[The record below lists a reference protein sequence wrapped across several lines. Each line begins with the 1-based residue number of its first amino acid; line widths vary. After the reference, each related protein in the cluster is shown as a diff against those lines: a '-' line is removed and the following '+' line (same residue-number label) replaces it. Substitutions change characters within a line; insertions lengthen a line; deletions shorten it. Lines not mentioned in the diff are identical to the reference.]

1 MMKACERMRL
11 PSWSTLALLLIVLFV
26 SSAICVEMNDQGTD
40 IYAIE
45 LLRDSLK
52 VTVHFIDVGFG
63 DSIFIETSGKN
74 VLIDGG
80 LPDAGNRILS
90 YLEGLNVT
98 KVDLMIATHPHE
110 DHVGGLITILNS
122 SIGVDQ
128 VLFNNETRTNNSQEL
143 YLEFLTLARD
153 KNLTAACRGQIY
165 KLTESANL
173 TVLNP
178 VQPFQFNQSST
189 TINEDIVN
197 ANSIVVRLQAGNTSF
212 LFTGDAEV
220 RAEQSMLAAGLDV
233 RSDVL
238 KIGHHGFRDAN
249 TPAFLDKVK
258 ASYAVVTASTPSKYG
273 VAAPD
278 LVTVDNLLAF
288 NVTMYGTQVYGTV
301 KASTDG
307 NAISFPDF
315 PKPETT
321 ELDGHAAAVYA
332 MAWSPRGNTL
342 ATGSRDGTVIL
353 RDALTWNDVLTID
366 AHQNGVW
373 SLAWSPDGTKLAT
386 AGVGGACVWNPQTGE
401 KLATLSSPSGMFLT
415 VYSVSFSPDGKSIAT
430 GSSDGSVNVFDPRA
444 GEIVK
449 QLVGHTLPVIATA
462 WSPNG
467 KYLASGS
474 IDRSTII
481 WDVQTWSM
489 KSVLSNYMPTSRND
503 INGLAWSPDGTM
515 LATAGQEGNIHVWD
529 VEAET
534 DTRMLSAHLGW
545 ARGVAW
551 SPNGSILATSGQD
564 ASIRLWNSRTGEL
577 VADMR
582 KHYSPVW
589 SIAWS
594 PDGSLLASGSGR
606 YDTFGGDTRVLAWGI
621 SEHLKSDLNWDG
633 VVNITDLSLAAT
645 AFGSRSGD
653 TRWNPIAD
661 ADKNGLIDIIDLL
674 RTAKDF
680 GRQIQRAPAC
690 C

>member
-1 MMKACERMRL
+1 MMTACERMRL
-11 PSWSTLALLLIVLFV
+11 PSWSTLALLLIVLSV
-26 SSAICVEMNDQGTD
+26 SSAICVEMNDQGTG

-45 LLRDSLK
+45 SLRDSRK

-63 DSIFIETSGKN
+63 DSIYIETSGKN

-80 LPDAGNRILS
+80 LPDAGNRVLN
-90 YLEGLNVT
+90 YLESLNVT
-98 KVDLMIATHPHE
+98 RIDLMIATHPHE
-110 DHVGGLITILNS
+110 DHVGGLITTLNS
-122 SIGVDQ
+122 SISVDQ
-128 VLFNNETRTNNSQEL
+128 VLFNNDTKTNNSQEL

-153 KNLTAACRGQIY
+153 KNLTVACRGQVY

-178 VQPFQFNQSST
+178 VQPFQFNQSSS

-212 LFTGDAEV
+212 LFTGDAEA
-220 RAEQSMLAAGLDV
+220 RAEQSMLAAGLDL

-238 KIGHHGFRDAN
+238 KVGHHGLRDAS
-249 TPAFLDKVK
+249 TSAFLDKVK
-258 ASYAVVTASTPSKYG
+258 PCYAVVTASTPSKYG
-273 VAAPD
+273 LAAPD
-278 LVTVDNLLAF
+278 LVTVDNLLAL
-288 NVTMYGTQVYGTV
+288 NVTMYGTQVHGTV
-301 KASTDG
+301 KAATDG
-307 NAISFPDF
+307 NTISFPDF

-342 ATGSRDGTVIL
+342 AIGSKDGTVIL
-353 RDALTWNDVLTID
+353 WDTLTWGDVLTIK

-386 AGVGGACVWNPQTGE
+386 AGVGGACVWDPETAE
-401 KLATLSSPSGMFLT
+401 KLVTLGSPLDAFLT
-415 VYSVSFSPDGKSIAT
+415 VYSVSFSPDGKLIAT
-430 GSSDGSVNVFDPRA
+430 GSSDGSVNVFDPKT

-449 QLVGHTLPVIATA
+449 QLAGHTLPVIVTA

-474 IDRSTII
+474 IDRTTII
-481 WDVQTWSM
+481 WDVQTWSE
-489 KSVLSNYMPTSRND
+489 KCVLRNYMPSSRND

-582 KHYSPVW
+582 EHYSPVW

-594 PDGSLLASGSGR
+594 PDGSLLASGSGK
-606 YDTFGGDTRVLAWGI
+606 YDLFGGDTRVLMWKTG
-621 SEHLKSDLNWDG
+621 EHLKSDLNWDG
-633 VVNITDLSLAAT
+633 VVSMMDLTLVAES
-645 AFGSRSGD
+645 FGSRSGGLK
-653 TRWNPIAD
+653 WNQIAD
-661 ADKNGLIDIIDLL
+661 VDKNELVDMRDLV
-674 RTAKDF
+674 RIAKDF
-680 GRQIQRAPAC
+680 GVHTSL
-690 C
+690 